1 MKNEGRTAPPAEI
14 AQVFAFVA
22 GSNLIPP
29 LKVMD
34 SHVHSGSGME
44 IFRQKLYGLMQIII
58 CQR

>member
-1 MKNEGRTAPPAEI
+1 MKEEQHLRQKSHRFSHSSPA
-14 AQVFAFVA
+14 AT
-22 GSNLIPP
+22 SYRP